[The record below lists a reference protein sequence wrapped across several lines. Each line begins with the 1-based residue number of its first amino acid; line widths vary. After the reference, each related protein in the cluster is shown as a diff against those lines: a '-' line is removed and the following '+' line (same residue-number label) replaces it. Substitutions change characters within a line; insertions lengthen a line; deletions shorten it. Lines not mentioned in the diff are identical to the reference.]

1 MNRRTSLAPTPSPS
15 SFSSRRLWGFRSR
28 TTSDIGDARVTVV
41 SAPPRVRED
50 RESDAVTTSTAAA
63 MTTAVEPDETEIKS
77 TTWIATTTSDL
88 WSVSAPPKITTHNN
102 SVLKSDTKDKDKRN
116 SPSEDYPQIEWVF
129 FEDFEGPIPSEKSQ
143 PLKVL
148 TFEANDTGD
157 GTMDQYFDDT
167 ADTVSML
174 TLPVSIIIG
183 ALCLGNAGSHKS
195 ECNLKWVILF
205 KVVRTFVQVKLYWLF
220 GGHKI

>member
-1 MNRRTSLAPTPSPS
+1 M
-15 SFSSRRLWGFRSR
+15 
-28 TTSDIGDARVTVV
+28 
-41 SAPPRVRED
+41 
-50 RESDAVTTSTAAA
+50 
-63 MTTAVEPDETEIKS
+63 
-77 TTWIATTTSDL
+77 
-88 WSVSAPPKITTHNN
+88 
-102 SVLKSDTKDKDKRN
+102 
-116 SPSEDYPQIEWVF
+116 F

-148 TFEANDTGD
+148 TFEAKNDTGD

-174 TLPVSIIIG
+174 TLPVSIITG
-183 ALCLGNAGSHKS
+183 ALCLGNAGSQ

-205 KVVRTFVQVKLYWLF
+205 KIVRTFVQLKLYWLF